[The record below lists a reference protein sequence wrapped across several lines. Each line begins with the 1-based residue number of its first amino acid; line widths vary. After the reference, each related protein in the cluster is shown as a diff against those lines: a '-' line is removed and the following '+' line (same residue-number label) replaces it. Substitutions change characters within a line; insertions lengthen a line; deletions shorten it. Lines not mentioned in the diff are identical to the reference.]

1 MAIQSQLYVADVDV
15 RTYTATKHIA
25 AKSRTSVWIKN
36 NLDVWRQINGSDY
49 DTINN
54 TIVIDEDIITVDDA
68 TIEVRVADNEDE
80 LSTSQSDITIVSEAI
95 TEVSFVANNI
105 GSVNTVSTN
114 IASVIN
120 AEANA
125 NSAATSAAEAS
136 GYATDCSNQVA
147 LATTQANNANT
158 SANTATTQAGIATTK
173 ASEASTSATNALASA
188 NSASAS
194 ATTAQGYA
202 ESIDPQR
209 ITDNENNIAT
219 LQTDLG
225 NVVQTPISV
234 SAVVAGSY
242 SLSNTLK
249 TLVFDAIT
257 YTGNGTSQTI
267 TTGVSTI
274 DLTDK
279 AQCISNLVPYYHD
292 RVAGDCI
299 MKGTGVAGTVEDQVY
314 ESGSIAFKDIDGVD
328 GLCQVHIKARSSA
341 YSNIVFDGVR
351 GIEKYILTN
360 QTTAEGTSS
369 SMLTSFNSNGYVYGS
384 DANGNAN
391 GTTYISYIT
400 LYTHI
405 KWGLTNQGK
414 RYIEAYNPVTNDTMI
429 MYQGSGVAGHQ
440 IPHSVGVELD
450 FLNVKSLSS
459 ALQWISQRKPSYFLG
474 LNTTGSEI
482 LSALVASAFNSSNIV
497 LGTGGGLNGSG
508 NTYILYGKAKSKT
521 WTIVPYTGTGSAGNF
536 IETKDSDGIARRP
549 ARVIVKA
556 VSSTGSWLM
565 FDNDRGF
572 NKRLYIDRSE
582 AETNPTTNSLTV
594 YDNGFSTDSTGNEY
608 NASGVQYIALVEF
621 DTDSTGSSGAY
632 FDNPTN
638 NTYARLD
645 NGVISYSNGY
655 DNASVNSRETFT
667 GNLLPNNGWED

>member
-1 MAIQSQLYVADVDV
+1 MGVEVNLTKGASQASLTNAV
-15 RTYTATKHIA
+15 
-25 AKSRTSVWIKN
+25 TSARAYR
-36 NLDVWRQINGSDY
+36 D
-49 DTINN
+49 
-54 TIVIDEDIITVDDA
+54 
-68 TIEVRVADNEDE
+68 
-80 LSTSQSDITIVSEAI
+80 EAI
-95 TEVSFVANNI
+95 TYADNA
-105 GSVNTVSTN
+105 STSATE
-114 IASVIN
+114 ASLS
-120 AEANA
+120 EANA
-125 NSAATSAAEAS
+125 LISKNSASTSANTASSNASIAITKANEASVSATNASTSATNSANSASASETSATNSANSATEAS
-136 GYATDCSNQVA
+136 GYVTDCSDQVA

-341 YSNIVFDGVR
+341 TSNHTFDCLRGGYKAIYTDLTNAEYNNSNYVSFTANGFNVGTASNIN
-351 GIEKYILTN
+351 TN
-360 QTTAEGTSS
+360 
-369 SMLTSFNSNGYVYGS
+369 
-384 DANGNAN
+384 NA
-391 GTTYISYIT
+391 TYISYIT
-400 LYTHI
+400 LYTHM

-429 MYQGSGVAGHQ
+429 MYQGSGVAGHE

-450 FLNVKSLSS
+450 FGVIKGLDNTYGWVAKYVNQDSSKILLLNDTTADVANTSTYL
-459 ALQWISQRKPSYFLG
+459 LG
-474 LNTTGSEI
+474 ST
-482 LSALVASAFNSSNIV
+482 NIV
-497 LGTGGGLNGSG
+497 LSDNIV
-508 NTYILYGKAKSKT
+508 NNVDNQAHILYGKAKSKT
-521 WTIVPYTGTGSAGNF
+521 WTIVPYTGTGTTGNF
-536 IETKDSDGIARRP
+536 VETKDADGIARRP
-549 ARVIVKA
+549 ARVTIKA
-556 VSSTGSWLM
+556 VSATGYWAVT
-565 FDNDRGF
+565 D
-572 NKRLYIDRSE
+572 NKRSNGDTIYLNDSRVE
-582 AETNPTTNSLTV
+582 DDTTNILNI
-594 YDNGFSTDSTGNEY
+594 NGFTLNETSGTY
-608 NASGVQYIALVEF
+608 NTSGTQYIALVEF
-621 DTDSTGSSGAY
+621 DTDSTGTSGAY